1 MAEILA
7 LTCITLA
14 ADPDL
19 RAKLARKLAEYKTR
33 MQYRAPE
40 TDPHQTYKL
49 RVLRCLL
56 EQGSVNVAEIQ
67 AELQRFGWYDEY
79 AFRDAVSIID
89 AYNSN
94 DTSRLRGGTG
104 LK

>member
-1 MAEILA
+1 MADILA
-7 LTCITLA
+7 LTCITLT

-40 TDPHQTYKL
+40 TDPHQWYKL
-49 RVLRCLL
+49 RVLGRLL
-56 EQGSVNVAEIQ
+56 EKGSVNVTETEAEF
-67 AELQRFGWYDEY
+67 RRYDWFDEDT
-79 AFRDAVSIID
+79 FRDAVSIVD
-89 AYNSN
+89 AYNRN
-94 DTSRLRGGTG
+94 DTARLRGGTG

>member
-1 MAEILA
+1 MADIVV
-7 LTCITLA
+7 LTCITLT

-19 RAKLARKLAEYKTR
+19 RAKLERKLAEYKTR
-33 MQYRAPE
+33 MRYRAPE

-49 RVLRCLL
+49 RVLGRLL
-56 EQGSVNVAEIQ
+56 EKGSVDVTEMRT
-67 AELQRFGWYDEY
+67 ELQRFNWFDEY
-79 AFRDAVSIID
+79 AFRDAVSIVD
-89 AYNSN
+89 AYNGN